1 MRNFILKDGKMK
13 FLSILIVAMLV
24 GGCGT
29 VRGTAGGF
37 VDGVSK
43 DVRSVGDG
51 LGKVAD
57 KIKP

>member
-1 MRNFILKDGKMK
+1 MK
-13 FLSILIVAMLV
+13 IFTMLIVCLAL
-24 GGCGT
+24 GACGT

-43 DVRSVGDG
+43 DVKAVGNG
-51 LGKVAD
+51 LGQVAD

>member
-1 MRNFILKDGKMK
+1 MK
-13 FLSILIVAMLV
+13 TIFTVFLLV
-24 GGCGT
+24 SLTACGT

-43 DVRSVGDG
+43 DVKSVSDG

>member
-1 MRNFILKDGKMK
+1 MK
-13 FLSILIVAMLV
+13 LVLAVCFLMLTS
-24 GGCGT
+24 CGT

-43 DVRSVGDG
+43 DVKTVGDG

-57 KIKP
+57 RIKP